1 MEWTV
6 VSLGLSYLGVSI
18 AFMGLMSRMFKSQF
32 DGINRQFEAIDQ
44 RFEAIDKRFEAIDK
58 RFENIDKR
66 FDRVDDKIDNLASDH
81 QILARELSEFRGE
94 MRGRL
99 GDPQPAAS

>member
-18 AFMGLMSRMFKSQF
+18 AFMGLMSRMFKNQF
-32 DGINRQFEAIDQ
+32 DRRFEAIDQRFESIDRRFEAIDQ
-44 RFEAIDKRFEAIDK
+44 RFEAIDR

-81 QILARELSEFRGE
+81 QIAGK
-94 MRGRL
+94 
-99 GDPQPAAS
+99 A

>member
-6 VSLGLSYLGVSI
+6 ISLGLSYLGISI
-18 AFMGLMSRMFKSQF
+18 AFMGLMSRMFKNQF
-32 DGINRQFEAIDQ
+32 DRRFEAIDQ
-44 RFEAIDKRFEAIDK
+44 RFESIDQRFEAIDK

-81 QILARELSEFRGE
+81 QNLARGLSEFRGE

-99 GDPQPAAS
+99 GDPQPVTS